1 MQQGVRVRRFKEN
14 LDVQRERGRKVGALK
29 GGSVKEVDR
38 RRARAGF
45 QRDRGIVCVED
56 GEEIIEL

>member
-29 GGSVKEVDR
+29 GGGVKKVDR
-38 RRARAGF
+38 RRARAGL